1 MIDRSRGSAP
11 ILRADPRARSGEAP
25 GGAVA
30 PNPRFTT
37 GGQAAA
43 VADDPRYYGATND
56 SQIRRDRTP
65 FFPSKARS
73 GVGTAEVDWTMAGP
87 NRPELHV
94 RNVTVRVMAGTSQT
108 RAFANP
114 LDPSVGLH
122 SNPKARPSGNIER
135 FKAGA
140 AGMKPGRRDR
150 LSPARYSGQSYSQ
163 TTLEQGARR

>member
-1 MIDRSRGSAP
+1 M
-11 ILRADPRARSGEAP
+11 AP

-30 PNPRFTT
+30 PNPRFTA
-37 GGQAAA
+37 GEQAAA
-43 VADDPRYYGATND
+43 IADDPRYYGATND
-56 SQIRRDRTP
+56 TTIRRDRTAWYP
-65 FFPSKARS
+65 HKCRS
-73 GVGTAEVDWTMAGP
+73 GVGTAEVDWTMDAP
-87 NRPELHV
+87 HRPELHM

-135 FKAGA
+135 YKAGA
-140 AGMKPGRRDR
+140 QAMRPGRTDR
-150 LSPARYSGQSYSQ
+150 LSSARYTGQSYSQ